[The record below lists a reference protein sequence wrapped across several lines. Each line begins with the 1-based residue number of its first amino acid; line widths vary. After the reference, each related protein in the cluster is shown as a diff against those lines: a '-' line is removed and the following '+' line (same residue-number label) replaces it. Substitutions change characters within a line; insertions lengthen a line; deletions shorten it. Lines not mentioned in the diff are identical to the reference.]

1 MLCRGM
7 IKIEAVS
14 KWPQPNY
21 VSELRSFL
29 GFASYYYRF
38 VEGFAKLATPLHCLF
53 AELTGTKSR
62 KPGVQVLSAT
72 WTDECEQS
80 FEGLKQ
86 RLVYALVLAYA
97 NFSLPFILE
106 VDASYQEVPVPRYS
120 ALQEQSGKS
129 RPIAY
134 ASHGPRPTERNM
146 NNCSSMKLEFLALKW
161 AMT

>member
-1 MLCRGM
+1 M
-7 IKIEAVS
+7 
-14 KWPQPNY
+14 
-21 VSELRSFL
+21 
-29 GFASYYYRF
+29 
-38 VEGFAKLATPLHCLF
+38 ATPLHCLF

-106 VDASYQEVPVPRYS
+106 VDASYQGLGTVLSKNSQGR
-120 ALQEQSGKS
+120 ADL
-129 RPIAY
+129 
-134 ASHGPRPTERNM
+134 
-146 NNCSSMKLEFLALKW
+146 
-161 AMT
+161 